1 METKLTFAKG
11 WINFWSFLASL
22 FQDKLE
28 GTSTKRVVIF
38 GAFIMFCKVIN
49 KNLESG
55 AKIEDNL
62 LYALIIIILGGIGL
76 TMPEWFSP
84 KVKSQ
89 DTPKPPDTPQA

>member
-1 METKLTFAKG
+1 MKLSWSKG
-11 WINFWSFLASL
+11 WMNFWSFIASL

-38 GAFIMFCKVIN
+38 GAFIMFCRVIN
-49 KNLESG
+49 KNLETG

-76 TMPEWFSP
+76 TVPEWFSP

-89 DTPKPPDTPQA
+89 GNPEVKPEVNP